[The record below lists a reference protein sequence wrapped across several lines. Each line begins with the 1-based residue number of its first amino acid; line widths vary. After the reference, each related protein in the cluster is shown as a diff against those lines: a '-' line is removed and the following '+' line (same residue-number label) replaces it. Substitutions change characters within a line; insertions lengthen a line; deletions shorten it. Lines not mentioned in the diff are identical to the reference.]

1 MKTVIITHEVKNY
14 SVWRKAYDADASNR
28 SKAGFHPTGEYQS
41 VSNPNIV
48 TVIVEA
54 PSLEAVNAFMSNPE
68 LKASMEQGGVIG
80 IPDVK
85 ILNNL
90 LQHEQEHLKAEPAM

>member
-14 SVWRKAYDADASNR
+14 SVWRKAYDADAVNR

-41 VSNPNIV
+41 ESNPNMV

-54 PSLEAVNAFMSNPE
+54 PSLEAVNSFMSNPE

-80 IPDVK
+80 VPDVK
-85 ILNNL
+85 ILN
-90 LQHEQEHLKAEPAM
+90 KI